1 MLNYIILLYCE
12 LTHGASVHVLV
23 DMVYVSVYVCHM
35 LVDMVYVSVHVC
47 HMLVDM
53 VYVSV
58 HVSHVSRH
66 GVCICA
72 CVTC

>member
-1 MLNYIILLYCE
+1 MYLC
-12 LTHGASVHVLV
+12 
-23 DMVYVSVYVCHM
+23 MCHM